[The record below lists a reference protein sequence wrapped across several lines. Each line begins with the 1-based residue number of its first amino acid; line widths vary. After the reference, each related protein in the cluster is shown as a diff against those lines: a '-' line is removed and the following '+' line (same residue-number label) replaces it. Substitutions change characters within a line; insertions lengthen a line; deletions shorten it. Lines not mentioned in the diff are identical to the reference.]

1 MLLMKKSL
9 AEAVEHARAQ
19 ALQPPPV
26 VMAAFERERSMAS
39 ASGEP
44 RIFKRAGD
52 VAEIVIQ
59 GALTP
64 KPDWYAYWM
73 CGGNTTYP
81 EIIQALALAAA
92 DDGIKRVVL
101 NISSPGGYVDGL
113 FDCLAALESFSK
125 PKETIASMADSAA
138 YAIACLGGKITA
150 RSKASEF
157 GSVGVCATYVRF
169 DGENIY
175 DIVSS
180 NAPNKRPDPSTKE
193 GQAVIREGLDAIEE
207 LFIDTIVRG
216 RGTTTKDVTKNF
228 GRGAVLLA
236 TAALGV
242 GMIDSISGVTI
253 QADTVDDIDDE
264 PEPDGD
270 GEQDEDGEEAKRRG
284 NGGGGTA
291 PAPASVAVAPIAPKR
306 QAPVA
311 PAAAAQAQPAP
322 AAPQQN
328 APAARG
334 GAPKQKDKKM
344 DPKTLQSEHPETYA
358 AVLNLGKAEGHSA
371 GVTEGINAERKRV
384 ADHLKVG
391 EACGDLPSAHKA
403 IASGASLAD
412 MQADYLAAS
421 MKRNAVDTRQ
431 VETDAA
437 GKVLNGAKSGSGT
450 GGGGAKTAEDEVAEE
465 LLKLMGPPKPET
477 K

>member
-1 MLLMKKSL
+1 MWLMKKSL

-26 VMAAFERERSMAS
+26 VMAAFEHERSMAS
-39 ASGEP
+39 ANGEP

-81 EIIQALALAAA
+81 EIIQALALAHA
-92 DDGIKRVVL
+92 DMGIKRIVL

-113 FDCLAALESFSK
+113 FDCLAALDACSK

-150 RSKASEF
+150 RNKASEF
-157 GSVGVCATYVRF
+157 GSVGVCTTYVRY
-169 DGENIY
+169 DGVNIY

-216 RGTTTKDVTKNF
+216 RGTTTKDVTKNY
-228 GRGAVLLA
+228 GQGAVLLA

-242 GMIDSISGVTI
+242 GMIDAISGVTI

-264 PEPDGD
+264 PEPDD
-270 GEQDEDGEEAKRRG
+270 SGEQDEDGGEEAKRRG
-284 NGGGGTA
+284 NGGGAA
-291 PAPASVAVAPIAPKR
+291 PAASAVAAVAPATPKR
-306 QAPVA
+306 PAPVA
-311 PAAAAQAQPAP
+311 PAATAQPQP
-322 AAPQQN
+322 VPSAPQQN

-334 GAPKQKDKKM
+334 GAPQQKDKKM

-371 GVTEGINAERKRV
+371 GVAEGISAERKRA

-421 MKRNAVDTRQ
+421 MKRGAVNIRQ
-431 VETDAA
+431 AETDAA
-437 GKVLNGAKSGSGT
+437 GKVLDGAKPAPV
-450 GGGGAKTAEDEVAEE
+450 AKDAEDEVAAE
-465 LLKLMGPPKPET
+465 LEKLMGPPKPET